1 MRRRGTHPETTLL
14 PEVGVVAGDPIFAAG
29 GEEVGDDGVFE
40 DVDGMGDVGG
50 NLEAFAGAE
59 GDLLAFDVKDDA
71 AGVDKGDLFVDVVVV
86 GDVAALF
93 EFEAGDGHAGGMDDA
108 AVEVWGYLF
117 EGDLIPVV
125 NNHRL

>member
-1 MRRRGTHPETTLL
+1 
-14 PEVGVVAGDPIFAAG
+14 
-29 GEEVGDDGVFE
+29 
-40 DVDGMGDVGG
+40 MGDVGG